1 MATKLEISELDFDG
15 IKSNLKTF
23 LSQQNEFTDYDF
35 EGSGMSVLLDV
46 LAYNTH
52 YLGYNANMLAN
63 EMYLDSADLRSSV
76 VSLAKQVGYTPTSC
90 TSSTA
95 TLTVLVNDAS
105 GASLTMSRGTK
116 FSTTVDGQSYSFVNN
131 ADVSITPVSGVYQF
145 NNLTVYEGSYLNYK
159 YTANTSDIDQRF
171 IIPNDSVDTTTL
183 TVKVQESSSDATT
196 NTYTLADG
204 ITELNSTSKVYFLQE
219 VEGGR
224 FEVYFGDG
232 VLGKTI
238 ADGNIVI
245 LDYINTN
252 RDAPNGATTFT
263 LSGTIGG
270 FSSATITTSSNASGG
285 TGLESIASI
294 KYNAPRDYTAQDRA
308 VTAED
313 YKTLVKSLYA
323 NAQAVQVYGGE
334 DAETPDYGKVYI
346 SIKAKSGS
354 NLTTATKESIVQSLK
369 QYAVASV
376 TPVIIDPETTFITLV
391 VNFKYNSGTTTKDV
405 STLQTNVL
413 TKIASYNNDTLEDF
427 AGMFRYSK
435 LTEAVNAADT
445 SILSNITTVKMYKY
459 FTPTLNSGLKY
470 TLNYNNALYNPH
482 SGHNM
487 SGGGIVSSTGFKIN
501 DDSSLNEHFLDDDGA
516 GILRVYYLSGTT
528 RVYTDTTYG
537 TVDYATGVVVLTSA
551 HLTSISNVDGATSTQ
566 VRVFVVPNSNDVVP
580 VRNQVLS
587 IDTSNSTITGEVD
600 GIESGSSQAGTTYT
614 TSTSYSSGSS
624 GSSSTY

>member
-23 LSQQNEFTDYDF
+23 LSQQDEFTDYDF

-95 TLTVLVNDAS
+95 TIDVLVNNAS

-116 FSTTVDGQSYSFVNN
+116 FTTTVDGQSYSFVNN
-131 ADVSITPVSGVYQF
+131 ADVSITPLSGVYQF
-145 NNLTVYEGSYLNYK
+145 SNLTIYEGSYLNYK

-196 NTYTLADG
+196 NTYTLATG
-204 ITELNSTSKVYFLQE
+204 ITGLDSTSKVYFLQE

-232 VLGKTI
+232 VTGKAI
-238 ADGNIVI
+238 EDGNIVI
-245 LDYINTN
+245 LDYINGN

-270 FSSATITTSSNASGG
+270 FSSATITTTSNASGG

-294 KYNAPRDYTAQDRA
+294 KYNAPRDYSAQDRA
-308 VTAED
+308 VTTED

-323 NAQAVQVYGGE
+323 NAQSVQVYGGE

-354 NLTTATKESIVQSLK
+354 NLTTATKESIVTSLK

-376 TPVIIDPETTFITLV
+376 TPVIIDPETTYITLV
-391 VNFKYNSGTTTKDV
+391 VNFKYNSGITTKDV

-435 LTEAVNAADT
+435 LIEAVNDADT

-459 FTPTLNSGLKY
+459 FTPTLNSGIKY
-470 TLNYNNALYNPH
+470 TLSYNNALYNPH
-482 SGHNM
+482 SGHNS
-487 SGGGIVSSTGFKIN
+487 SGGGVISSSGFKVN
-501 DDSSLNEHFLDDDGA
+501 NDSSLNEHFLDDDGA
-516 GILRVYYLSGTT
+516 GNLRLYYLSGTT

-537 TVDYATGVVVLTSA
+537 TINYSTGEVVLTSA
-551 HLTSISNVDGATSTQ
+551 HITSISNVDGATSTQ
-566 VRVFVVPNSNDVVP
+566 IRVFATPSSNDIVP

-614 TSTSYSSGSS
+614 TTSSYS
-624 GSSSTY
+624 

>member
-95 TLTVLVNDAS
+95 TLNVLVNDAS

-131 ADVSITPVSGVYQF
+131 ADVSITPTDGVYQF
-145 NNLTVYEGSYLNYK
+145 NNLSIYEGSYLNYK

-196 NTYTLADG
+196 NTYTLATG
-204 ITELNSTSKVYFLQE
+204 ITGLDSTSKVYFLQE

-232 VLGKTI
+232 VLGKAV

-270 FSSATITTSSNASGG
+270 FSSATITTVSNASGG

-354 NLTTATKESIVQSLK
+354 NLTETTKASLISSLK
-369 QYAVASV
+369 SYAVASV
-376 TPVIIDPETTFITLV
+376 TPVIIDPETTYITLI
-391 VNFKYNSGTTTKDV
+391 VNFKYNSGATTKDV
-405 STLQTNVL
+405 TTLQTNVL

-435 LTEAVNAADT
+435 LTEAVNDADT

-459 FTPTLNSGLKY
+459 ITPTLSSALKY
-470 TLNYNNALYNPH
+470 TLSFNNALYNPH
-482 SGHNM
+482 SGHN
-487 SGGGIVSSTGFKIN
+487 STGGGIISSTGFKIS
-501 DDSSLNEHFLDDDGA
+501 DDDSLNEHFLDDDGA
-516 GILRVYYLSGTT
+516 GVLRVYYLSGIA
-528 RVYTDTTYG
+528 RVYTDSTYG
-537 TVDYATGVVVLTSA
+537 TINYATGEVVLTSA
-551 HLTSISNVDGATSTQ
+551 NITSISDVDGATSTQ
-566 VRVFVVPNSNDVVP
+566 IRVFATPSSNDIVP

-587 IDTSNSTITGEVD
+587 IDTSNSSITGEVD
-600 GIESGSSQAGTTYT
+600 GIVSGSSQAGTTYT
-614 TSTSYSSGSS
+614 TTSSYS
-624 GSSSTY
+624 

>member
-35 EGSGMSVLLDV
+35 EGSGMSTLLDV

-95 TLTVLVNDAS
+95 TIDVLVNNAS

-116 FSTTVDGQSYSFVNN
+116 FTTTVDGQAYSFVNN
-131 ADVSITPVSGVYQF
+131 ADVSINPVSNVYKF
-145 NNLTVYEGSYLNYK
+145 SNLVVHEGSYLNYK

-196 NTYTLADG
+196 NTYTLATG
-204 ITELNSTSKVYFLQE
+204 ITGIDATSKVYFLQE

-232 VLGKTI
+232 VTGKAI

-245 LDYINTN
+245 LDYINCN
-252 RDAPNGATTFT
+252 RDAPNGATTFA

-270 FSSATITTSSNASGG
+270 FSSATVTTISNASGG

-294 KYNAPRDYTAQDRA
+294 KYNAPRDYSAQDRA

-334 DAETPDYGKVYI
+334 DAATPDYGKVYI

-376 TPVIIDPETTFITLV
+376 TPVIIDPETTYITLV
-391 VNFKYNSGTTTKDV
+391 VNFKYNSGVTTKDV
-405 STLQTNVL
+405 TTLQTNVL
-413 TKIASYNNDTLEDF
+413 TKIASYNNNTLEDF

-435 LTEAVNAADT
+435 LIENINNADT

-459 FTPTLNSGLKY
+459 ITPTLNSGLKY

-482 SGHNM
+482 SGHNA
-487 SGGGIVSSTGFKIN
+487 SAGGVISSTGFKIN
-501 DDSSLNEHFLDDDGA
+501 NDSSANEHFLDDDGA
-516 GILRVYYLSGTT
+516 GNLRVYYLSGTA
-528 RVYTDTTYG
+528 RVYTDSTYG
-537 TVDYATGVVVLTSA
+537 TVNYTTGEVVLTSA
-551 HLTSISNVDGATSTQ
+551 HITSISNVDGTASTQ
-566 VRVFVVPNSNDVVP
+566 IRVFATPSSNDIVP

-600 GIESGSSQAGTTYT
+600 GIESGSSQAGTSYT
-614 TSTSYSSGSS
+614 TTSSYS
-624 GSSSTY
+624 

>member
-95 TLTVLVNDAS
+95 TLTVLVNDAT

-145 NNLTVYEGSYLNYK
+145 DNLTVYEGSYLNYK

-204 ITELNSTSKVYFLQE
+204 ITGIDDSSKVYFLQE

-232 VLGKTI
+232 VTGKAI
-238 ADGNIVI
+238 EDGNIVI
-245 LDYINTN
+245 LDYINCN

-285 TGLESIASI
+285 TGLESISSI
-294 KYNAPRDYTAQDRA
+294 KYNAPRDYSAQDRA

-313 YKTLVKSLYA
+313 YKTLVKGLYA

-334 DAETPDYGKVYI
+334 DAAVPDYGKVYI

-354 NLTTATKESIVQSLK
+354 NLTVATKESIVTSLK
-369 QYAVASV
+369 SYAVASV

-391 VNFKYNSGTTTKDV
+391 VNFKYNSGITTKDV
-405 STLQTNVL
+405 TTLQTNVL
-413 TKIASYNNDTLEDF
+413 TKITSYNNDELEDF

-459 FTPTLNSGLKY
+459 ITPTLNSGLKY
-470 TLNYNNALYNPH
+470 TLNFNNALYNPH
-482 SGHNM
+482 SGHN
-487 SGGGIVSSTGFKIN
+487 STGGGIISSTGFKVNN
-501 DDSSLNEHFLDDDGA
+501 DDSLNEHFLDDNGA
-516 GILRVYYLSGTT
+516 GVLRLYYLSGTA
-528 RVYTDTTYG
+528 RVYTDSTYG
-537 TVDYATGVVVLTSA
+537 TIDYATGEVILTSA
-551 HLTSISNVDGATSTQ
+551 HITSISNVDGATSTQ
-566 VRVFVVPNSNDVVP
+566 IRVFATPSSNDIVP

-587 IDTSNSTITGEVD
+587 IDTANSTITGAVD
-600 GIESGSSQAGTTYT
+600 TIISGGSQAGTTYT
-614 TSTSYSSGSS
+614 TTSSYS
-624 GSSSTY
+624 

>member
-15 IKSNLKTF
+15 IKANLKTF

-95 TLTVLVNDAS
+95 TIDVLVNNAS

-116 FSTTVDGQSYSFVNN
+116 FTTTVDGQSYSFVNN

-145 NNLTVYEGSYLNYK
+145 SNLSIYEGSYLNYK

-183 TVKVQESSSDATT
+183 SVKVQESSSDATT
-196 NTYTLADG
+196 NTYKLATG
-204 ITELNSTSKVYFLQE
+204 ITNIDPTSKVYFLQE

-232 VLGKTI
+232 VTGKAI
-238 ADGNIVI
+238 EDGNIVI
-245 LDYINTN
+245 LDYINCN
-252 RDAPNGATTFT
+252 RDAPNGATTFS

-270 FSSATITTSSNASGG
+270 FSSATITTVSNASGG
-285 TGLESIASI
+285 TGLESITSI
-294 KYNAPRDYTAQDRA
+294 KYNAPRDYSAQDRA
-308 VTAED
+308 VTTED

-334 DAETPDYGKVYI
+334 DAATPDYGKVYI

-354 NLTTATKESIVQSLK
+354 NLTTATKERIVQSLK
-369 QYAVASV
+369 SYAVASV

-391 VNFKYNSGTTTKDV
+391 VNFKYNSGITTKDV

-413 TKIASYNNDTLEDF
+413 TKIASYNNNTLEDF

-435 LTEAVNAADT
+435 LIEDINNADT

-482 SGHNM
+482 SGHNA
-487 SGGGIVSSTGFKIN
+487 SGGGVISSSGFKVNNDSST
-501 DDSSLNEHFLDDDGA
+501 NEHFLDDDGA
-516 GILRVYYLSGTT
+516 GNLRLYYLSGTA
-528 RVYTDTTYG
+528 RVYTDATYG
-537 TVDYATGVVVLTSA
+537 TVDYATGEVVLTSA
-551 HLTSISNVDGATSTQ
+551 HITSISNIDGATSTQ
-566 VRVFVVPNSNDVVP
+566 VRVFATPSSNDIVP

-587 IDTSNSTITGEVD
+587 IDTSNSTVTGEVD
-600 GIESGSSQAGTTYT
+600 GIVSGSSQAGTTYT
-614 TSTSYSSGSS
+614 TTSSYS
-624 GSSSTY
+624 

>member
-95 TLTVLVNDAS
+95 TLTVLVNDAT

-145 NNLTVYEGSYLNYK
+145 DNLTVYEGSYLNYK

-196 NTYTLADG
+196 NTYTLATG
-204 ITELNSTSKVYFLQE
+204 ITGLDSTSKVYFLQE

-232 VLGKTI
+232 VTGKTI

-245 LDYINTN
+245 LDYINGN

-270 FSSATITTSSNASGG
+270 FSSATITTVSNASGG
-285 TGLESIASI
+285 TGLESISSI
-294 KYNAPRDYTAQDRA
+294 KYNAPRDYSAQDRA

-313 YKTLVKSLYA
+313 YKTLVKGLYA

-334 DAETPDYGKVYI
+334 DAATPDYGKVYI

-369 QYAVASV
+369 SYAVASV

-391 VNFKYNSGTTTKDV
+391 VNFKYNSGITTKDV

-413 TKIASYNNDTLEDF
+413 TKIASYNNNTLEDF

-435 LTEAVNAADT
+435 LIEDINNADT
-445 SILSNITTVKMYKY
+445 SILSNITTVRMYKY
-459 FTPTLNSGLKY
+459 FTPTLNSGIKY
-470 TLNYNNALYNPH
+470 TLSYNNALYNPH
-482 SGHNM
+482 SGHNS
-487 SGGGIVSSTGFKIN
+487 SGGGVISSSGFKVN
-501 DDSSLNEHFLDDDGA
+501 NDSSLNEHFLDDDGA
-516 GILRVYYLSGTT
+516 GNLRLYYLSGTT

-537 TVDYATGVVVLTSA
+537 TVNYTTGEVVLTSA
-551 HLTSISNVDGATSTQ
+551 HITSISNVDGATSTQ
-566 VRVFVVPNSNDVVP
+566 VRVFATPSSNDVVP

-614 TSTSYSSGSS
+614 TTSSYS
-624 GSSSTY
+624 

>member
-15 IKSNLKTF
+15 IKANLKTF

-35 EGSGMSVLLDV
+35 EGSGMSTLLDV

-95 TLTVLVNDAS
+95 TIDVLVNNAS

-116 FSTTVDGQSYSFVNN
+116 FTTTVDGQSYSFVNN
-131 ADVSITPVSGVYQF
+131 ADVSITPTDGVYKF
-145 NNLTVYEGSYLNYK
+145 SNLVVYEGSYLNYK

-196 NTYTLADG
+196 KTWKLSTGLESLD
-204 ITELNSTSKVYFLQE
+204 STSEVYFLQE

-232 VLGKTI
+232 VLGKAI

-245 LDYINTN
+245 FDYINGN
-252 RDAPNGATTFT
+252 RDASNGATTFT

-270 FSSATITTSSNASGG
+270 FSSATITTISNASGG
-285 TGLESIASI
+285 TGLESISSI
-294 KYNAPRDYTAQDRA
+294 KYNAPRDYSAQDRA

-313 YKTLVKSLYA
+313 YKTLVKGLYA
-323 NAQAVQVYGGE
+323 NAQSVQVYGGE
-334 DAETPDYGKVYI
+334 DAATPDYGKVYI

-354 NLTTATKESIVQSLK
+354 NLTVATKESIVTSLK
-369 QYAVASV
+369 TYAVASV

-391 VNFKYNSGTTTKDV
+391 VNFKYNSGATTKDV
-405 STLQTNVL
+405 TTLQTNVL

-435 LTEAVNAADT
+435 LTEAVNDADT

-459 FTPTLNSGLKY
+459 ITPTLNSGLKY
-470 TLNYNNALYNPH
+470 TLNFNNALYNPH
-482 SGHNM
+482 SGHNA
-487 SGGGIVSSTGFKIN
+487 SGGGIISSSGFKIN
-501 DDSSLNEHFLDDDGA
+501 NDSSTNEHFLDDDGA
-516 GILRVYYLSGTT
+516 GVVRAYYLSGTT

-537 TVDYATGVVVLTSA
+537 TVNYTTGEVILTSA
-551 HLTSISNVDGATSTQ
+551 HITSISNVDGATSTQ
-566 VRVFVVPNSNDVVP
+566 IRVFATPSSNDVVP

-614 TSTSYSSGSS
+614 TTSSYS
-624 GSSSTY
+624 

>member
-1 MATKLEISELDFDG
+1 
-15 IKSNLKTF
+15 
-23 LSQQNEFTDYDF
+23 
-35 EGSGMSVLLDV
+35 
-46 LAYNTH
+46 
-52 YLGYNANMLAN
+52 MLAN

-95 TLTVLVNDAS
+95 TLDVLVNGAS

-116 FSTTVDGQSYSFVNN
+116 FTTTVDGQSYSFVNN
-131 ADVSITPVSGVYQF
+131 ADVSITPTDSVYKFSNLVVS
-145 NNLTVYEGSYLNYK
+145 EGSYLNYK
-159 YTANTSDIDQRF
+159 YTVSTSDIDQRF

-196 NTYTLADG
+196 KTWKLATGLESLDSAS
-204 ITELNSTSKVYFLQE
+204 EVYFLQE

-232 VLGKTI
+232 VLGKAI

-245 LDYINTN
+245 FDYINTN

-270 FSSATITTSSNASGG
+270 FSSATITTISNASGG

-313 YKTLVKSLYA
+313 YKTLVKGLYA
-323 NAQAVQVYGGE
+323 NAQSVQVYGGE
-334 DAETPDYGKVYI
+334 DAVIPDYGKVYI

-354 NLTTATKESIVQSLK
+354 NLTVATKESIVQSLK
-369 QYAVASV
+369 TYAVASV
-376 TPVIIDPETTFITLV
+376 RPVIIDPETTFITLI
-391 VNFKYNSGTTTKDV
+391 VNFKYNSGKTTKDV
-405 STLQTNVL
+405 TTLQTNVL
-413 TKIASYNNDTLEDF
+413 NTIATYNNNTLEDF
-427 AGMFRYSK
+427 TGMFRYSQ
-435 LTEAVNAADT
+435 LLQNINETDT

-459 FTPTLNSGLKY
+459 FTPTLSSGLKY
-470 TLNYNNALYNPH
+470 TLSFNNALYNPH
-482 SGHNM
+482 SGHNAT
-487 SGGGIVSSTGFKIN
+487 GGGIISSSGFKISN
-501 DDSSLNEHFLDDDGA
+501 DSSANEHFLDDDGA
-516 GILRVYYLSGTT
+516 GVVRVYYLSDTT
-528 RVYTDTTYG
+528 RVYTDSTYG
-537 TVDYATGVVVLTSA
+537 TIDYATGEVILTSA
-551 HLTSISNVDGATSTQ
+551 NITSISNIDGATSTQ
-566 VRVFVVPNSNDVVP
+566 IRVFVVPNSNDIVP

-600 GIESGSSQAGTTYT
+600 GIESGSSQAGTSYT
-614 TSTSYSSGSS
+614 TSSSYSSGSS